1 MIKLSAISPK
11 TIVSLGGEQGATTP
25 EESQLKDLLSQMAY
39 SMLQSKAPNLVPYIT
54 SFKPI
59 ELDMSENKA
68 VGAFS
73 IDLNGKKVMI
83 PVIMSDGKVK
93 SPEVFYSKD
102 QDAFLPL
109 NNQWMEEIQK
119 DDSSSMG
126 SSTEA
131 PKALSSDVDIRALT
145 LPPTTGR
152 FVYASHGIDLSSI
165 IDRCDNNTKVAFANV
180 LKAKPSILRS
190 VVKYNGSLAVEL
202 LKPKYTKVASSTN
215 LDKGWYVLTSD
226 SSKDSFSKAFGSN
239 YKLAYQYAC
248 ANGSAVREL
257 RKYASVMVD
266 REVPLDSTVMAQ
278 SGITQPNFPGVYNIV
293 KISGE
298 SLKVIIIPR
307 PFNAGT
313 SIEGS
318 DSILID
324 STDVSGKIDRYG
336 DREKGNRYLVVD
348 SSKRVGVFDK
358 IIALTTTETMRESRL
373 VDEAFSFRKPK
384 NGDKLFVS
392 TKGSD
397 ITNAAYFPEGISNVT
412 EVSSTE
418 TVANYLGH
426 RVVFTSSKAVK
437 TPRVTGEGSSKIF
450 YVPYW
455 YSPISTSGTLSEQD
469 YIVDPDVLRNTA
481 MQKVSSLS
489 ENTVRVKRS
498 SDGSWA
504 INGQYCSDK
513 VDALRKLA
521 SSGINVEIASQSI
534 SSINRNSSRVYNL
547 INPTRIHK
555 LASIFGPE
563 QPAASQGMPPQAG
576 GMPPDMMGGMP
587 PQAGGMPPDMMGG
600 MPPQAGGMPPDMM
613 GGMPPQA
620 GGMPP
625 DMMGGM
631 PPQAGGMPPQTTQT
645 MEAAANL
652 NDQDLFNASAAASLL
667 QYNPLNEAV
676 AGEMPNIEK
685 ALDSAA
691 RILVSVQ
698 MREAELSQQIGPQ
711 AFNELES
718 NLRKVLGGLGD
729 IILSLHKQKNMSALP
744 EGI

>member
-1 MIKLSAISPK
+1 M
-11 TIVSLGGEQGATTP
+11 GGEQGASTP
-25 EESQLKDLLSQMAY
+25 EEAQLKDLLSQMAY
-39 SMLQSKAPNLVPYIT
+39 SMLQSKAPNLSPYIT

-59 ELDMSENKA
+59 ELDITENKA

-119 DDSSSMG
+119 DDSYSMG
-126 SSTEA
+126 KSTEA

-152 FVYASHGIDLSSI
+152 FVYASHGIDIVSI
-165 IDRCDNNTKVAFANV
+165 LDSCDNNTKVAFANV
-180 LKAKPSILRS
+180 LSSKPKILKS
-190 VVKYNGSLAVEL
+190 LVKYNGSIAVEV
-202 LKPKYTKVASSTN
+202 LKPRYVKVASESRDKAWFV
-215 LDKGWYVLTSD
+215 LDTD
-226 SSKDSFSKAFGSN
+226 SSKEQYLKAFGSRA
-239 YKLAYQYAC
+239 KLAYQYAC
-248 ANGSAVREL
+248 VNGVATSEG
-257 RKYASVMVD
+257 RKYASILVD
-266 REVPLDSTVMAQ
+266 KEVPLDSTMMAQ
-278 SGITQPNFPGVYNIV
+278 SGITEPNFPGVYNIV
-293 KISGE
+293 KSSGQ
-298 SLKVIIIPR
+298 STKVIVVPR

-318 DSILID
+318 EGLLLD
-324 STDVSGKIDRYG
+324 TTGVSGEIDRYG
-336 DREKGNRYLVVD
+336 NRSKGSRYLVID
-348 SSKRVGVFDK
+348 GSRNVGVFDK
-358 IIALTTTETMRESRL
+358 IVALTTTESMRDSRL

-392 TKGSD
+392 TKAGD
-397 ITNAAYFPEGISNVT
+397 ITNAAYFPEGLSDVV
-412 EVSSTE
+412 EVSDTE
-418 TVANYLGH
+418 TTANYLGN
-426 RVVFTSSKAVK
+426 RVIFTASKAIK
-437 TPRVTGEGSSKIF
+437 TPRITGEGSQKIF
-450 YVPYW
+450 YIPAW
-455 YSPISTSGTLSEQD
+455 YSPVSVSGKIDSSE
-469 YIVDPDVLRNTA
+469 YITDPDVLRNTA
-481 MQKVSSLS
+481 MEKVSSLA
-489 ENTVRVKRS
+489 ETTIRVKRS
-498 SDGSWA
+498 SDGTWA
-504 INGQYCSDK
+504 INGSYCENK
-513 VDALRKLA
+513 VDALRKLGSA
-521 SSGINVEIASQSI
+521 GVNVEIANQSL
-534 SSINRNSSRVYNL
+534 SSINRNSSKVYHL
-547 INPTRIHK
+547 FHPAK
-555 LASIFGPE
+555 LTKLSSIFGPE
-563 QPAASQGMPPQAG
+563 AAPST
-576 GMPPDMMGGMP
+576 
-587 PQAGGMPPDMMGG
+587 
-600 MPPQAGGMPPDMM
+600 
-613 GGMPPQA
+613 

-652 NDQDLFNASAAASLL
+652 NDPELFNASAAASLL

-698 MREAELSQQIGPQ
+698 MREAELSEQIGPQ

-744 EGI
+744 EGM